1 MAYSK
6 VLFIGTDLE
15 KAVAPFDENNKD
27 EFVPVNHT
35 EHYQLEY
42 ESHKD
47 DEAFLKEYPDGTFE
61 NFIDYWIGIPVVGK
75 DKEAEARE
83 KKEHFALKNEDGSID
98 VILYINP
105 KTQLSYYEIVH
116 DFEGY
121 YDYRKELAGE
131 ERQRR
136 KDYQEAVKA
145 LGHNPKFESWDSII
159 KRIQSGE
166 LGEIES
172 SENALEEA
180 QNFYYNQPDRKKLSE
195 VLPYV
200 EDCIGNVENEQE
212 YVSHN
217 SLPYSA
223 ILTDDGWFSQLPG
236 SYYLGVTG
244 EPLSDKEWRKLQV
257 KVVKKA
263 TSKPG
268 YKAYILT
275 TKI

>member
-1 MAYSK
+1 MGYSK

-15 KAVAPFDENNKD
+15 KAVAPYDENNKD
-27 EFVPVNHT
+27 EFVSVNHT
-35 EHYQLEY
+35 EHYRLEY
-42 ESHKD
+42 ENHKD
-47 DEAFLKEYPDGTFE
+47 DEDFLKDYPDGTFE
-61 NFIDYWIGIPVVGK
+61 DFLNYWIGIPIVTK

-83 KKEHFALKNEDGSID
+83 KKEPFVLKDEDGELN

-105 KTQLSYYEIVH
+105 NTQLSYYEITH

-131 ERQRR
+131 EKLRRDDYRQ
-136 KDYQEAVKA
+136 AVKA
-145 LGHNPKFESWDSII
+145 LGHAPKFESWD
-159 KRIQSGE
+159 KVVEKAKSGE
-166 LGEIES
+166 LGEA
-172 SENALEEA
+172 ENQENLLELA
-180 QNFYYNQPDRKKLSE
+180 QNYYYNQPDRKKLSE
-195 VLPYV
+195 ILPYV
-200 EDCIGNVENEQE
+200 EDCIGSVADEKE

-223 ILTDDGWFSQLPG
+223 ILTDEGWYSQLPG

-244 EPLSDKEWRKLQV
+244 EPLSDKEWCKLQI

-263 TSKPG
+263 TSNPN